1 MEGGIMMKIA
11 VDRKV
16 GRKIINCSCLLLVL
30 LIGLSVLC
38 AHGLAQ
44 DRDILTAEEREW
56 LKKHE
61 GQLRIAPDSSFAP
74 IEFFDEKGNFQ
85 GISADYVALL
95 EKKLQIK
102 FQILQ
107 IENWA
112 ENVQK
117 AKNRDFEIWSAVAP
131 TPERRE
137 YMLFTYPH
145 IEIVGV
151 LIVSNDRKG
160 KFSLDSMNKE
170 TIGVVDGYFTHNYLL
185 ENYPEANI
193 RLVRDTSSGLKDVA
207 SKKLDVIFGDIATAS
222 YYMEKEGLTNLRVA
236 GYIDMNY
243 GLVFASRS
251 DWPILNRILEKG
263 LHQITKREKIPVL
276 RKWIQLEQPGLY
288 LKRP

>member
-1 MEGGIMMKIA
+1 MTIFI
-11 VDRKV
+11 DR
-16 GRKIINCSCLLLVL
+16 RIRRAIINCFCLLLVL

-38 AHGLAQ
+38 ARGLAQ
-44 DRDILTAEEREW
+44 DRDILTAQEREW
-56 LKKHE
+56 LKEHE
-61 GQLRIAPDSSFAP
+61 GQLRIAPDASFAP
-74 IEFFDEKGNFQ
+74 IEFFDKKGNFQ
-85 GISADYVALL
+85 GISADYVELL

-160 KFSLDSMNKE
+160 KISLDSINKE
-170 TIGVVDGYFTHNYLL
+170 TIGVVDGYFTQNYLL

-193 RLVRDTSSGLKDVA
+193 RIVRDTSSGLKDVA
-207 SKKLDVIFGDIATAS
+207 SKELDVMFGDIATAS

-243 GLVFASRS
+243 GLVFASRN

-263 LHQITKREKIPVL
+263 LHQITKREKIPIL
-276 RKWIQLEQPGLY
+276 RKWIHLEQPGLY